1 MKKLKHRILA
11 MLLALALLSTGVSAS
26 SRRDE
31 IAGLEIPE
39 TWAHDALAFAVEKGI
54 LSGKGEAG
62 LCPTDNATRAE
73 MTAMIVRVLGAKSQG
88 KPMNFTDCPKNAW
101 YFDSMSAA
109 YEMGIISGTSDL
121 TLSPLDKTTREQAF
135 TIIARAFRLSGGD
148 PAVLQD
154 YSDRTSIGGYAV
166 DAMATMVQAGYV
178 CGTGGKLNPKENIT
192 RQELAQVLYELL
204 DDICRGGE
212 ELQADYQN
220 LLYAGVDSLPDGTV
234 IHGDLIIPCDAQE
247 TISLAGVTV
256 EGRLIVLGSCTISGG
271 EFAAAELLASC
282 TLDGTIGALTVVG
295 DGIVA
300 DIEGSVET
308 TVISGRHAT
317 LQGPGNVGNVLN
329 CGVGSSVIC
338 GYNSY
343 AEQIDAGLDG
353 VKMIQTSFP
362 VASYKQRTVQV
373 SVRFDNVDTEHLY
386 GVSGA
391 GRSCNLK
398 WFYNGSLVADQNFCL
413 TPGAEQTA
421 SIKIP
426 FTRQMANSYPASVR
440 LTYGTETKS
449 IPIEIKIDKTNLD
462 AYFTAMDIPTIHV
475 LATITSDCKTEDGR
489 SLKRGDTVYYIK
501 EDDTIQIPGT
511 SKYTK
516 IPHNA
521 YRIVDKTYYNNS
533 VTYSQAVAEAFVN
546 GVHEYSSWTKYLIW
560 CNLYTQRVYIFKGSK
575 GNWTLIQQG
584 PCATGKN
591 STPTRPGVYS
601 IVYESPK
608 LDYVTYYAS
617 NFAAFDG
624 DIGFH
629 SRLKYTSNDQWYDSR
644 IGYPISHGCIRLMDE
659 MASFIYS
666 TCSYNTT
673 VVIW

>member
-11 MLLALALLSTGVSAS
+11 ILLALALLSTGVSAS

-178 CGTGGKLNPKENIT
+178 RGTGGKLNPKENIT

>member
-11 MLLALALLSTGVSAS
+11 ILLALALLSTGVSAS

-154 YSDRTSIGGYAV
+154 YSDRTSIGSYAV

-178 CGTGGKLNPKENIT
+178 RGTGGKLNPKKNIT

-204 DDICRGGE
+204 DDICRGGD
-212 ELQADYQN
+212 ELQTEYQN
-220 LLYAGVDSLPDGTV
+220 LLYAGVDPLPDGTV

-256 EGRLIVLGSCTISGG
+256 EGRLIVLGSCYISGG
-271 EFAAAELLASC
+271 VIPDAEIFADCTITGTVRTLQLLK
-282 TLDGTIGALTVVG
+282 
-295 DGIVA
+295 DGIRV
-300 DIEGSVET
+300 DIEGSADKT
-308 TVISGRHAT
+308 IISARHAV
-317 LQGPGNVGNVLN
+317 LQGLGNAGDVTNY
-329 CGVGSSVIC
+329 GVGSSVIC
-338 GYNSY
+338 VYESCK
-343 AEQIDAGLDG
+343 EKIDAGLDG
-353 VKMIQTSFP
+353 VTLTQTSFP

-373 SVRFDNVDTEHLY
+373 SVRFNNVDTEYLY
-386 GVSGA
+386 GVTGA
-391 GRSCNLK
+391 GRYCNLK
-398 WFYNGSLVADQNFCL
+398 WFFNGSLVVDQNFCL
-413 TPGAEQTA
+413 TPEAEQTA

-475 LATITSDCKTEDGR
+475 LATITYNCKTEDGR
-489 SLKRGDTVYYIK
+489 SLKKGDTVYYIR
-501 EDDTIQIPGT
+501 EDGTIQIPGT

-516 IPHNA
+516 VPEDA

-533 VTYSQAVAEAFVN
+533 ITYSQMVAEAFVN
-546 GVHEYSSWTKYLIW
+546 NVHEYSSWTKYLIW
-560 CNLYTQRVYIFKGSK
+560 CNLYTQRVYIFQGSK

-584 PCATGKN
+584 PCASGKN

-601 IVYESPK
+601 IVYKSTK

-617 NFAAFDG
+617 DFAAFDG

-644 IGYPISHGCIRLMDE
+644 IGYPISHGCIRLMDD
-659 MASFIYS
+659 MAKFIYN

-673 VVIW
+673 VVVW